1 MEYFVFPD
9 FDPIALQLG
18 PLAIRWYALAY
29 VGGMLL
35 AWRYCLR
42 LANRPPHLVTP
53 EQIDD
58 ILTWVVLGV
67 ILGGRLGFVLFYQP
81 AFYLANPGSILR
93 VWEGGM
99 AFHGGLVGVTLAIII
114 FARRRAIPLLALAD
128 MIAAA
133 VPFGLFLGRI
143 ANFINGEL
151 YGRVTD
157 VPWAVI
163 FRHADDQPRHPSQ
176 LYEATLEGLVLFVI
190 LAWMIFGPWKSLRR
204 PGLTTGVFIGGYA
217 LARMSVETFRQ
228 PDDYVGE
235 GGFLVLGTTMGQWLS
250 VPLLLGGAYLAWRAL
265 RRPPVGNT
273 NAR

>member
-9 FDPIALQLG
+9 FDPVAIQLG
-18 PLAIRWYALAY
+18 PLAIRWYSLSY
-29 VGGMLL
+29 VVGLLL

-42 LANRPPHLVTP
+42 LAKKPPHLVTA
-53 EQIDD
+53 EQLDD
-58 ILTWVVLGV
+58 FLTWAVLGV

-81 AFYLANPGSILR
+81 AFFLANPGAILR

-99 AFHGGLVGVTLAIII
+99 AFHGGLAGVTLAMII
-114 FARRRAIPLLALAD
+114 FARRRHIKLLALTD
-128 MIAAA
+128 MIGAAA
-133 VPFGLFLGRI
+133 PIGLFLGRI

-163 FRHADDQPRHPSQ
+163 FRHAGDQPRHPSQ
-176 LYEATLEGLVLFVI
+176 LYEAALEGLVLFAI
-190 LAWMIFGPWKSLRR
+190 QAWMIFGPWKSLRR

-217 LARMSVETFRQ
+217 LARMSVEYFRQ

-235 GGFLVLGTTMGQWLS
+235 GGFLLLGTTMGQWLS

-265 RRPPVGNT
+265 RRPPENE
-273 NAR
+273 

>member
-9 FDPIALQLG
+9 FDPIAIQLG
-18 PLAIRWYALAY
+18 PLAIRWYSLSY
-29 VGGMLL
+29 VVGLLL

-42 LANRPPHLVTP
+42 LAKKPPHLVTA
-53 EQIDD
+53 EQLDD
-58 ILTWVVLGV
+58 FLTWAVLGV

-81 AFYLANPGSILR
+81 AFFLANPGAILK

-99 AFHGGLVGVTLAIII
+99 AFHGGLAGVTLAMII
-114 FARRRAIPLLALAD
+114 FARRRHIKLLTLTD

-133 VPFGLFLGRI
+133 APIGLFLGRI

-163 FRHADDQPRHPSQ
+163 FRHAGDQPRHPSQ
-176 LYEATLEGLVLFVI
+176 LYEAALEGLVLFAI
-190 LAWMIFGPWKSLRR
+190 QTWMIFGPWKSLRR

-217 LARMSVETFRQ
+217 LARMSVEYFRQ

-235 GGFLVLGTTMGQWLS
+235 GGFLLLGTTMGQWLS

-265 RRPPVGNT
+265 RRPPENE
-273 NAR
+273 